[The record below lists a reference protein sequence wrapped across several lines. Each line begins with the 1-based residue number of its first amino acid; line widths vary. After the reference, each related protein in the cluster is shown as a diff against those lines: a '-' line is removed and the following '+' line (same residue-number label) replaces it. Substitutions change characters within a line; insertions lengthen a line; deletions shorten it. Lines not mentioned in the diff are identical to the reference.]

1 MTRNCGLVAVAL
13 AALVASP
20 VLAGCLGSAQ
30 ASAMEQK
37 DTADD
42 RAQEWDGE
50 AQLSGIVGLEGNASS
65 WSHAA
70 GHYSGGS
77 DATYW
82 DPNRE
87 DDSPGDG
94 QVAVWVYTYVSPNE
108 PGEQFTVVVRDGEVQ
123 ETGVDDSD
131 DEALPDFSVDSD
143 EAAEIA
149 RENNQGIAEGQD
161 SDNYG
166 FVYNLDV
173 NGTGVPVWF
182 VGGGG
187 GGDDGGGGG
196 IVVIDARNGD
206 VISSHGGFG
215 SGSSDWDYGG

>member
-1 MTRNCGLVAVAL
+1 MFRNRGLVAVAL
-13 AALVASP
+13 AALVAAP
-20 VLAGCLGSAQ
+20 ALAGCLGSAQ

-37 DTADD
+37 DPADD
-42 RAQEWDGE
+42 RAQEWDEE
-50 AQLSGIVGLEGNASS
+50 AQLSGIVGLEGNSSS
-65 WSHAA
+65 WSSAS

-77 DATYW
+77 EADYW
-82 DPNRE
+82 APNRE

-94 QVAVWVYTYVSPNE
+94 EVAVWVYTYVSPNK
-108 PGEQFTVVVRDGEVQ
+108 PGEQFTVVVQDGEVE

-131 DEALPDFSVDSD
+131 DEALPEFSVDSD

-149 RENNQGIAEGQD
+149 RENNQGIAEGQE

-173 NGTGVPVWF
+173 NETGVPVWF

-187 GGDDGGGGG
+187 GDDDGGGGG
-196 IVVIDARNGD
+196 IAVIDARNGD
-206 VISSHGGFG
+206 VIASHGGFG
-215 SGSSDWDYGG
+215 GGSGDYEYGP